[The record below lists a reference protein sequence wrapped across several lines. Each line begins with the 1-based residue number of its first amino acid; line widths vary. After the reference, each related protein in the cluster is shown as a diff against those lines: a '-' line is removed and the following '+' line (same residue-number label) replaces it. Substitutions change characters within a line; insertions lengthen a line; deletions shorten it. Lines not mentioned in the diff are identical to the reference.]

1 MENLRKLKLVEKVIH
16 TERQA
21 LMAQQVC
28 GLLMISNK
36 NNKIREIR
44 LIFCKELL
52 DLKGFCEYNGLDVF
66 KTDQ

>member
-1 MENLRKLKLVEKVIH
+1 
-16 TERQA
+16 
-21 LMAQQVC
+21 MAQQVC